1 MQQQKPDSNAQRL
14 SGFTLVELL
23 VVIVILSILSA
34 LALAG
39 IQSARARS
47 RISKTQSTIRKINEI
62 ILPYYELYETR
73 RPRIPRKVERYDVR
87 DEVREANRFALRRLM
102 TMELPERSSDV
113 TCVFPFTDTP
123 TQSQQESDRIS
134 PYGQI
139 FDRVED
145 IPANI
150 SRDVSL
156 SEVSPFAR
164 RYRNLMLTKLDQ
176 VNYRLKDDI
185 DSADLLYMIVMR
197 GAAADADLTAHF
209 RPDEIRDTD
218 GNGLPEFVDGWN
230 NPIKFLRWP
239 VGFSSPL
246 QPVNGQLGLVDDRVS
261 ANGNRL
267 VPLIYS
273 AGPDL
278 EYDILELTNIPKDR
292 INPVPIEFN
301 YRSIKYDPFR
311 FGSPD
316 PGATSLI
323 QRRKQPS
330 TEGRYLYE
338 VTRSTPNPDTYI
350 VAKPGVGANEPD
362 SSGLITLRPTSP
374 FNPFQTVGSELSLRA
389 RDNINNHDMTR

>member
-1 MQQQKPDSNAQRL
+1 MRQQKPDSNVQRL

-34 LALAG
+34 LSLAG
-39 IQSARARS
+39 IQSARARG
-47 RISKTQSTIRKINEI
+47 RISKTQSTIRKLSEI

-73 RPRIPRKVERYDVR
+73 RPRIPRNVERYDDR
-87 DEVREANRFALRRLM
+87 DVTSEANRFALRRIM

-113 TCVFPFTDTP
+113 TCIFPYTDTP
-123 TQSQQESDRIS
+123 TQSQREYDRIS

-139 FDRVED
+139 FDRVEGN
-145 IPANI
+145 IPANDP
-150 SRDVSL
+150 SDLSL
-156 SEVSPFAR
+156 SEVTPFAR
-164 RYRNLMLTKLDQ
+164 RYRNLMLTKVDQ

-273 AGPDL
+273 AGPDF

-292 INPVPIEFN
+292 ISTPPIEFN

-311 FGSPD
+311 FSSS
-316 PGATSLI
+316 GATPLE
-323 QRRKQPS
+323 QRRQQP
-330 TEGRYLYE
+330 TVGGRYLYE
-338 VTRSTPNPDTYI
+338 VTRSSPNANTYI
-350 VAKPGVGANEPD
+350 VAKPDVGASSPD
-362 SSGLITLRPTSP
+362 TSGVITLRTTSP
-374 FNPFQTVGSELSLRA
+374 FNPFQAVGSELSLRA

>member
-1 MQQQKPDSNAQRL
+1 MRQQKPETNVQRL

-34 LALAG
+34 LSLAG
-39 IQSARARS
+39 IQSARARG
-47 RISKTQSTIRKINEI
+47 RVAKTQSTIRKLSEI
-62 ILPYYELYETR
+62 ILPYYEMYETR
-73 RPRIPRKVERYDVR
+73 RPRIPRSVERYDDRSVA
-87 DEVREANRFALRRLM
+87 REANRFALRRLM

-113 TCVFPFTDTP
+113 TCVFPYSDTP
-123 TQSQQESDRIS
+123 TQSQQEADRIS
-134 PYGQI
+134 PHNSINDPVSG
-139 FDRVED
+139 VN
-145 IPANI
+145 A
-150 SRDVSL
+150 SL

-164 RYRNLMLTKLDQ
+164 RYRNLMLNKLDQ

-197 GAAADADLTAHF
+197 GAAADPDLNSHF

-218 GNGLPEFVDGWN
+218 GNGIPEFVDGWN

-239 VGFSSPL
+239 VGYSSPL

-278 EYDILELTNIPKDR
+278 EFDILELSSIPSD
-292 INPVPIEFN
+292 FN

-311 FGSPD
+311 F
-316 PGATSLI
+316 
-323 QRRKQPS
+323 
-330 TEGRYLYE
+330 
-338 VTRSTPNPDTYI
+338 
-350 VAKPGVGANEPD
+350 
-362 SSGLITLRPTSP
+362 
-374 FNPFQTVGSELSLRA
+374 
-389 RDNINNHDMTR
+389 

>member
-1 MQQQKPDSNAQRL
+1 MRQPKPDINVQRL

-34 LALAG
+34 LSLAG
-39 IQSARARS
+39 IQSARARG
-47 RISKTQSTIRKINEI
+47 RVAKTQSTIRKINEI

-87 DEVREANRFALRRLM
+87 DQVREANRFALRRIM
-102 TMELPERSSDV
+102 TMEMPERSSDV

-145 IPANI
+145 IPANN
-150 SRDVSL
+150 SSNVSL

-164 RYRNLMLTKLDQ
+164 RYRNLMLNKVNQ

-197 GAAADADLTAHF
+197 GAAADADLNSNF

-218 GNGLPEFVDGWN
+218 GNGIPEFVDGWN

-239 VGFSSPL
+239 VGYSSPL

-278 EYDILELTNIPKDR
+278 EFDILELSSIPSG
-292 INPVPIEFN
+292 FN

-311 FGSPD
+311 FSDSGSTPL
-316 PGATSLI
+316 A
-323 QRRKQPS
+323 QRRKLP
-330 TEGRYLYE
+330 TGGGRYLYE
-338 VTRSTPNPDTYI
+338 VTRSSPNANTYI
-350 VAKPGVGANEPD
+350 VSKPDDGASSPD
-362 SSGLITLRPTSP
+362 TSGTISLSNTSP
-374 FNPFQTVGSELSLRA
+374 FNPFQAVGSELSLRA

>member
-1 MQQQKPDSNAQRL
+1 MRQQKPDNNVQRL

-34 LALAG
+34 LSLAG
-39 IQSARARS
+39 IQSARARG
-47 RISKTQSTIRKINEI
+47 RISKTQSTIRKLSEI

-73 RPRIPRKVERYDVR
+73 RPRIPRNVERYDDR
-87 DEVREANRFALRRLM
+87 DVIREANRFALRRLM
-102 TMELPERSSDV
+102 AMELPERSSDV
-113 TCVFPFTDTP
+113 TCVFPYSDTP
-123 TQSQQESDRIS
+123 TQSQLESDRIS
-134 PYGQI
+134 PYSSI
-139 FDRVED
+139 ND
-145 IPANI
+145 P
-150 SRDVSL
+150 VSGVNAAVL

-176 VNYRLKDDI
+176 VNYRLKNDI

-197 GAAADADLTAHF
+197 GAAADADLNSHF

-218 GNGLPEFVDGWN
+218 GNGIPEFVDGWN

-278 EYDILELTNIPKDR
+278 EYDILELTNIPRDR
-292 INPVPIEFN
+292 INSPPIEFN
-301 YRSIKYDPFR
+301 YRSIKYDPFK
-311 FGSPD
+311 FSDVVGSTP
-316 PGATSLI
+316 LI
-323 QRRKQPS
+323 QRRKPP
-330 TEGRYLYE
+330 TDGGRYLYE
-338 VTRSTPNPDTYI
+338 VTRSSPNANTYI
-350 VAKPGVGANEPD
+350 VAKPDVGASSPD
-362 SSGLITLRPTSP
+362 TSGVITLRATSP
-374 FNPFQTVGSELSLRA
+374 FNPFQAVGSELSLRA
-389 RDNINNHDMTR
+389 RDNIHNHDMTR

>member
-1 MQQQKPDSNAQRL
+1 MRQQKPDIYVQRL

-34 LALAG
+34 LSLAG
-39 IQSARARS
+39 IQSARARG
-47 RISKTQSTIRKINEI
+47 RISKTQSTIRKLSEI

-73 RPRIPRKVERYDVR
+73 RPRFPRNVERYDDR
-87 DEVREANRFALRRLM
+87 DVIREANRFALRRLM

-113 TCVFPFTDTP
+113 TCVFPYSDTP
-123 TQSQQESDRIS
+123 TQSQSESDRIS
-134 PYGQI
+134 PYNSVN
-139 FDRVED
+139 D
-145 IPANI
+145 P
-150 SRDVSL
+150 VSGVNDAVL

-176 VNYRLKDDI
+176 VNYRLKNDI

-197 GAAADADLTAHF
+197 GAAADADLNSHF

-218 GNGLPEFVDGWN
+218 GNGIPEFVDGWN

-273 AGPDL
+273 SGPDL
-278 EYDILELTNIPKDR
+278 EYDILELSDQPA
-292 INPVPIEFN
+292 EFN

-311 FGSPD
+311 FSDSGSTP
-316 PGATSLI
+316 LL
-323 QRRKQPS
+323 QRRKPP
-330 TEGRYLYE
+330 TDGGRYLYE
-338 VTRSTPNPDTYI
+338 VTRSSPNANTYI
-350 VAKPGVGANEPD
+350 VAKPDVGASSPD
-362 SSGLITLRPTSP
+362 ASGVITLRATSP
-374 FNPFQTVGSELSLRA
+374 FNPFQAVGSELSLRA
-389 RDNINNHDMTR
+389 RDNIHNHDMTR